1 MVSADVKSIYFC
13 IFSKVFLY
21 FKRPGLLLESI
32 QPTIWCDLAFIPGVK
47 RPEREANHLPP
58 FRAGVKNES
67 SYTCARFVY
76 LQDVNSENFVIYIFL
91 KVDDAAVIDLC
102 YYTV

>member
-1 MVSADVKSIYFC
+1 MVSEDVKSIYFC
-13 IFSKVFLY
+13 IFSKGFLF

-32 QPTIWCDLAFIPGVK
+32 QPTIWCNPAFIPGVK

-58 FRAGVKNES
+58 FSAGVKNES
-67 SYTCARFVY
+67 SYTCTRFVY
-76 LQDVNSENFVIYIFL
+76 LQGVNSENFVLYIVF
-91 KVDDAAVIDLC
+91 KVDDAAVIDLY